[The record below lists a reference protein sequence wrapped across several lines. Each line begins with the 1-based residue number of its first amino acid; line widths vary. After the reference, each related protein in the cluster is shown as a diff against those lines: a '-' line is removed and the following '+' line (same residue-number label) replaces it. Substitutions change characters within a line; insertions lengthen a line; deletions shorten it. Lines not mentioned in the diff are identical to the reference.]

1 MEEEEP
7 EELKWKYATLANCYF
22 ALGDVEKELEYD
34 QKFKEQNPEGW
45 EIETYLENK
54 QNSINYKNK

>member
-22 ALGDVEKELEYD
+22 ALGDVEKGQEYE
-34 QKFKEQNPEGW
+34 QKFKEQNPDEW
-45 EIETYLENK
+45 EIETFLQNK
-54 QNSINYKNK
+54 QNSIHYKNK